1 MKVKLFFKILP
12 CVIASSLFMGCNK
25 VNMEVVE
32 TLQVQESDVFT
43 LNATYGTDETKVA
56 FDDDGLGLTWQPGD
70 CLYLVDVSG
79 TNNTVTL
86 VTSITE
92 PSKTA
97 AFRSTS
103 SVLTGDY
110 VVLYGQSTVKI
121 DKSILMQPRYLI
133 SNQVMMCGA
142 LSVSDGQTSAS
153 ITLSHVFAMLTFKF
167 DNLPV
172 LSSMSMGMAVTEDG
186 VIEAGKGKVNGK
198 GYVSGVKTYTKFNK
212 FGWYDGY
219 EAQSL
224 IVPMDLSGKTVYFYI
239 QGMDASG
246 GYVTYEFVKSGKN
259 LCAGVNYN
267 LTFDF
272 NKASSVCTL
281 NKKSSSHYILSTPA
295 HFRAAAYLDT
305 DAYDYSIDE
314 DVDFSGEVYFPL
326 KAKCL
331 YGNGHTLSNIS
342 VNLSE
347 CSYLGVVSEGA
358 VQDLK
363 VSNSIFIGTDY
374 VGSIA
379 GKENYSSSTTITSCS
394 AEGVNVQGENY
405 VGGLFGYLQ
414 AEVQDCIVK
423 GTVSADNGDYVGG
436 IAGYATKDIN
446 QCGFEGEVK
455 GIEYVGGI
463 VGRSDSDVLKSY
475 VKGDV
480 VGASFV
486 GGVSGYASC
495 INSYHIGNTKGTSS
509 VGGISGVGYRT
520 RNCYSYGAVSGN
532 CGIAPSLND
541 RSTHLTSSSY
551 ITSTYSNDNCYC
563 GPDKTFLSKLSVI
576 NSDEAYSTQV
586 WKDIDAQCP
595 LLQWQSDSLGGDVE
609 VPGFGDEDW

>member
-1 MKVKLFFKILP
+1 
-12 CVIASSLFMGCNK
+12 
-25 VNMEVVE
+25 
-32 TLQVQESDVFT
+32 
-43 LNATYGTDETKVA
+43 
-56 FDDDGLGLTWQPGD
+56 
-70 CLYLVDVSG
+70 
-79 TNNTVTL
+79 
-86 VTSITE
+86 
-92 PSKTA
+92 
-97 AFRSTS
+97 
-103 SVLTGDY
+103 LTGDY

-121 DKSILMQPRYLI
+121 DKSILMQPKYLI

-172 LSSMSMGMAVTEDG
+172 LSSMSMGMAVKEDG

-198 GYVSGVKTYTKFNK
+198 GYVSGVETYTKFNK
-212 FGWYDGY
+212 FGWYGGD
-219 EAQSL
+219 EAKSL

-272 NKASSVCTL
+272 DNASSVCTL

-326 KAKCL
+326 KAKRL

-342 VNLSE
+342 VDLSE
-347 CSYLGVVSEGA
+347 CSYVGVVSEGA
-358 VQDLK
+358 VQDLMVK
-363 VSNSIFIGTDY
+363 NSTFIGVDY

-379 GKENYSSSTTITSCS
+379 GKDRYTSSTTITSCS
-394 AEGVNVQGENY
+394 AEDVNVQGENY
-405 VGGLFGYLQ
+405 VGGLFGHLHTK
-414 AEVQDCIVK
+414 AQDCIVK
-423 GTVSADNGDYVGG
+423 GMVSVDNGENVGG
-436 IAGYATKDIN
+436 IAGYASADIN

-455 GIEYVGGI
+455 GDNFVGGI
-463 VGRSDSDVLKSY
+463 VGRADSDVLKSY

-480 VGASFV
+480 VGSSYV
-486 GGVSGYASC
+486 GGVSGYGDC
-495 INSYHIGNTKGTSS
+495 LNSYHISNTTGTSN
-509 VGGISGVGYRT
+509 VGGISGYEYTT
-520 RNCYSYGAVSGN
+520 RNCYSYGTVSSDY
-532 CGIAPSLND
+532 GIAPALSSQYYSCN
-541 RSTHLTSSSY
+541 LTSSLFLRSN
-551 ITSTYSNDNCYC
+551 YSNDNCNC

-595 LLQWQSDSLGGDVE
+595 LLQWQSDSFGGDVE